1 MRTCKNTPRRSEK
14 CRLRSRRARCTRH
27 ARLRRAPT
35 TPCGDRGARRRP
47 GSGRGRRTVERPWQ
61 RSKPPS
67 KGKRT
72 EPRSPESLS
81 WVCISVKCEHHP
93 TNTCSHVFVASL
105 WEGGPNEGVC
115 DAPGGSRGGSREDD
129 QGTAGP
135 WVSQAGHPS
144 STRPGVGSAA
154 SWSLDGAMSGQL
166 PMRERPAAPA
176 GIPNGTRNARA
187 KTYLYPVSPLSETS
201 PEE

>member
-1 MRTCKNTPRRSEK
+1 MQKHATSFREVQVAITARSLHTPRQAAESTDN
-14 CRLRSRRARCTRH
+14 ATWGQRC
-27 ARLRRAPT
+27 RAP
-35 TPCGDRGARRRP
+35 ARERA
-47 GSGRGRRTVERPWQ
+47 GTSHGRTVERPWQ

-154 SWSLDGAMSGQL
+154 SWSLDRAMSGQL